1 MKRTIR
7 WRELREILE
16 YENKQIQNDL
26 KSLNP
31 FKRKRMKE
39 LLKGEREYKHATKK

>member
-1 MKRTIR
+1 MKRMIR

-31 FKRKRMKE
+31 LRRKRAKD
-39 LLKGEREYKHATKK
+39 LLKGEVKYKHATKD